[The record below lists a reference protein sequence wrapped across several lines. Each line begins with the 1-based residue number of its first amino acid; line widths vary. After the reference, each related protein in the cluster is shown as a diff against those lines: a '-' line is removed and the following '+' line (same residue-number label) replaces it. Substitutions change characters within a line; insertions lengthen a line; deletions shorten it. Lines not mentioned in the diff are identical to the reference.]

1 MNDKLY
7 PKYRGP
13 FKIVERTDRCNYII
27 ENRLRERMAGSF
39 PLQRLKVVR
48 GDVDSDDY
56 YRIDKILDD
65 RRVNHNKN
73 RIRTVGGSKISRL
86 SSDGSALQMGKQNCC
101 LGRVGLYLAF
111 ESEYNSS
118 ITDSN
123 SIKII
128 ERANQSKKHKCENL
142 IAILD
147 TLKYRSKYFLKI
159 FDSVLNAEKV
169 VYADRGAIWLP
180 KCVQVD
186 EVTLIDQVS
195 ICSDQIEVLIRM
207 KNETFRAFL

>member
-86 SSDGSALQMGKQNCC
+86 SSDGSAL
-101 LGRVGLYLAF
+101 
-111 ESEYNSS
+111 
-118 ITDSN
+118 
-123 SIKII
+123 
-128 ERANQSKKHKCENL
+128 
-142 IAILD
+142 
-147 TLKYRSKYFLKI
+147 
-159 FDSVLNAEKV
+159 
-169 VYADRGAIWLP
+169 
-180 KCVQVD
+180 
-186 EVTLIDQVS
+186 
-195 ICSDQIEVLIRM
+195 
-207 KNETFRAFL
+207 

>member
-65 RRVNHNKN
+65 RRVNHN
-73 RIRTVGGSKISRL
+73 
-86 SSDGSALQMGKQNCC
+86 
-101 LGRVGLYLAF
+101 
-111 ESEYNSS
+111 
-118 ITDSN
+118 
-123 SIKII
+123 
-128 ERANQSKKHKCENL
+128 
-142 IAILD
+142 
-147 TLKYRSKYFLKI
+147 
-159 FDSVLNAEKV
+159 
-169 VYADRGAIWLP
+169 
-180 KCVQVD
+180 
-186 EVTLIDQVS
+186 
-195 ICSDQIEVLIRM
+195 IEVLIKWRGLKSDQSTWEPLDNLSDPDM
-207 KNETFRAFL
+207 YRKYLKKKEKQPAKRKASS